1 MEYKIIFGL
10 ISTVIGIIS
19 FFPYLKNIFARKTK
33 PHIYTWLIWS
43 IIQGVGVVAMIIG
56 GAGAGS
62 WALIIG
68 TIFVFFIF
76 LLSFK
81 YGTKNITKFDTIC
94 LIAAIIT
101 IIIWIIQK
109 DPLIS
114 VILVCLIDFAGFILT
129 YKKIYKEPESETASL
144 YFMYALSNT
153 FALLAMNQ
161 YTIITSLYAT
171 FLLCANSFCVLLL
184 IVRRKQLKI

>member
-1 MEYKIIFGL
+1 MNYKIIFGL
-10 ISTVIGIIS
+10 ISTVIGVIS
-19 FFPYLKNIFARKTK
+19 FFPYLKDIFAKKTK

-81 YGTKNITKFDTIC
+81 YGTKNITKFDTVC

-101 IIIWIIQK
+101 IIIWVIQK

-114 VILVCLIDFAGFILT
+114 VILVCIIDFTGFIFT
-129 YKKIYKEPESETASL
+129 YKKIYKEPESETISL
-144 YFMYALSNT
+144 YFMYALSNM

-161 YTIITSLYAT
+161 YTIITSLYTT

-184 IVRRKQLKI
+184 IVRRKQLLK

>member
-1 MEYKIIFGL
+1 MNYKIIFGL
-10 ISTVIGIIS
+10 ISTVIGVIS
-19 FFPYLKNIFARKTK
+19 FLPYLKDIFARKTK

-43 IIQGVGVVAMIIG
+43 IIQGVGVVAMIMG

-81 YGTKNITKFDTIC
+81 YGTKNITKFDTVC

-114 VILVCLIDFAGFILT
+114 VILVCIIDFTGFILT
-129 YKKIYKEPESETASL
+129 YKKIYKEPGSETTSL
-144 YFMYALSNT
+144 YFMYALSNM

-161 YTIITSLYAT
+161 YTIITSLYTT

-184 IVRRKQLKI
+184 VVRRKQLK